1 MIWNDNI
8 DICPNLYVVQEKDT
22 WQTFTIQIQTRKK
35 KQTTDKYATMYSTT
49 IMYYTITYIFKK

>member
-22 WQTFTIQIQTRKK
+22 LQTFTIQIQTRKK